1 MALAQT
7 TLGGVVHISTG
18 AAATVYTVSSGKPVY
33 IRSLIVHGLNDE
45 FTNNVEIFVV
55 PNNGGSVGTASSVN
69 RIAKLGISTCDT
81 FFFECAYPITLV
93 NNNDTVQV
101 KNSFG
106 LDAINVVVLG
116 DKEA

>member
-7 TLGGVVHISTG
+7 TLGDVVHIGSG

-33 IRSLIVHGLNDE
+33 IRSFIVHGLNDS
-45 FTNNVEIFVV
+45 FTNNAEIYVV
-55 PNNGGSVGTASSVN
+55 PNSGGSVGTASSVN

-93 NNNDTVQV
+93 SDNDTVQV

-106 LDAINVVVLG
+106 PDAINVIVLG